1 MNDNLGL
8 GLNAEERSSEG
19 KSSNRA
25 LRRGGAIPGILYGG
39 SDSPVKISI
48 LEKDLVK
55 AAESPSFAT
64 QILKMSVGS
73 KSVDVV
79 VKELQRHPATSKFL
93 HADFLRV
100 DPDSKITLSV
110 PVRFLNEESCIG
122 VKMHGGQINRL
133 INDIEIICLA
143 SSLPEHLEV
152 DLANLDIG
160 DNIFLTEMIL
170 PEGVEILSLTRGDD
184 QDQAVVSVTEARV
197 IELDEPEVEAGE
209 EGEEAGAE
217 GEAPESADSD
227 DSKGESSEEA
237 SEDN

>member
-1 MNDNLGL
+1 MKDNSS
-8 GLNAEERSSEG
+8 LNAEARSSEG

-25 LRRGGAIPGILYGG
+25 LRRDGSIPGVLYGG
-39 SDSPVKISI
+39 SDSPIKISI

-143 SSLPEHLEV
+143 SSLPEYLEV
-152 DLANLDIG
+152 DLENLDIG

-197 IELDEPEVEAGE
+197 MELDEPEVEEGE
-209 EGEEAGAE
+209 EGEGEEGAE
-217 GEAPESADSD
+217 GEAPEPTDSD

-237 SEDN
+237 SEDK

>member
-1 MNDNLGL
+1 MKDNSS
-8 GLNAEERSSEG
+8 LNAEARNSEG

-25 LRRGGAIPGILYGG
+25 LRRDGSIPGVLYGG
-39 SDSPVKISI
+39 SDSPIKISI

-143 SSLPEHLEV
+143 SSLPEYLEV
-152 DLANLDIG
+152 DLVNLDIG

-197 IELDEPEVEAGE
+197 MELDEPEVEEGE
-209 EGEEAGAE
+209 EGEGEEGAE
-217 GEAPESADSD
+217 GEAPEPTDSD

-237 SEDN
+237 SEDK

>member
-1 MNDNLGL
+1 MNDSL
-8 GLNAEERSSEG
+8 GLNAEERTTEG
-19 KSSNRA
+19 KSSNKS
-25 LRRGGAIPGILYGG
+25 LRRNGAIPAVLYGG

-48 LEKDLVK
+48 LEKDLIK

-64 QILKMSVGS
+64 QILKMTVGT
-73 KSVDVV
+73 KSIDVV

-110 PVRFLNEESCIG
+110 PVRFLNEETCIG

-133 INDIEIICLA
+133 INDIEVICLA
-143 SSLPEHLEV
+143 SSLPEYLEV
-152 DLANLDIG
+152 DVESLDIG
-160 DNIFLTEMIL
+160 DNIFLTEMSL

-197 IELDEPEVEAGE
+197 MEVDEPEVELEEGE
-209 EGEEAGAE
+209 EGEE
-217 GEAPESADSD
+217 GEAPESTDSD
-227 DSKGESSEEA
+227 DSQGESSEEA
-237 SEDN
+237 SEDS

>member
-8 GLNAEERSSEG
+8 SAEERSNEG

-25 LRRGGAIPGILYGG
+25 LRRDGAIPGVLYGG
-39 SDSPVKISI
+39 SDSPIKISI

-64 QILKMSVGS
+64 QILKMNVGS
-73 KSVDVV
+73 QSVDVV
-79 VKELQRHPATSKFL
+79 VKELQRHPATSRFL

-110 PVRFLNEESCIG
+110 PVRFLNEETCVG

-133 INDIEIICLA
+133 INDIEVICLA
-143 SSLPEHLEV
+143 SSLPEYLEV
-152 DLANLDIG
+152 DVENLDIG
-160 DNIFLTEMIL
+160 DNIFLTEMSL

-197 IELDEPEVEAGE
+197 MEVDEPEVELE
-209 EGEEAGAE
+209 EDEESEE

-227 DSKGESSEEA
+227 DSQEEPSEEA
-237 SEDN
+237 SEDS